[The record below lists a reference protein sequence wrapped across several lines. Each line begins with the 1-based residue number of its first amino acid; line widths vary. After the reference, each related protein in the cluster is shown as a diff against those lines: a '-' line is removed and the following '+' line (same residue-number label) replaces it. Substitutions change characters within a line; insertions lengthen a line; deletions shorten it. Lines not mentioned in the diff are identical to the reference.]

1 MLCSKC
7 RHPAIIYQ
15 RYSGLHLCKAHFIA
29 DFESKAKRAIRN
41 HRWIKPKD
49 RIAVALSGGEE
60 SSALLYFMKKILGT
74 RRDVS
79 LFAISIDEG
88 IKGYRDR
95 RITANIAESI
105 GVELITDSFD
115 EVLGKTIDEVVRE
128 KGDRFSCIFCKGLRG
143 LVLNQIANDHD
154 ITKLALG
161 LNLDDEAKNLLVHIF
176 RGDAERLLKPADSLF
191 RVVPMIRPFLYI
203 PAREVALY
211 AYFNMGGFEIR
222 RYPYSHNTLETD
234 VHSLLNKYNWRHPS
248 TKNALVNLGE
258 HLVSYGV
265 MPLPDAGIC
274 PDCGEPCDGEYQE
287 WGMVRELHHV

>member
-60 SSALLYFMKKILGT
+60 SSALLYFLKKILGT

-128 KGDRFSCIFCKGLRG
+128 KGDRFSCIFCKGLQG

-222 RYPYSHNTLETD
+222 RCPYSHNTLETD

-248 TKNALVNLGE
+248 TKYALVNLGE

-265 MPLPDAGIC
+265 MPLTDAGIC
-274 PDCGEPCDGEYQE
+274 PDCGEPCHGEYQE
-287 WGMVRELHHV
+287 WGMLRELHHV